1 MQSPQV
7 EELSGGIRA
16 GSITRGLSGGVEESE
31 RFMDAVPA
39 DVFRIKDFKA
49 RYFLCI
55 RFALCEQVSM
65 IASINP
71 STILLF
77 IKTFQEHHVAL
88 ARVIEEGRLGVSLS
102 DNRHLEEF
110 LEAKC
115 YPRPDVAQKIR
126 ESAAKN
132 EGAPSLQDIWP
143 MLAGI
148 CCWKGARDL
157 GTSDV

>member
-1 MQSPQV
+1 
-7 EELSGGIRA
+7 
-16 GSITRGLSGGVEESE
+16 
-31 RFMDAVPA
+31 MDAVPA

-132 EGAPSLQDIWP
+132 EGGAFITGH
-143 MLAGI
+143 LAYVGQVFAGR
-148 CCWKGARDL
+148 GAGSWYLRRL
-157 GTSDV
+157 NGHLRYYLF